1 MGSSHSAE
9 QNGRSPSSTRDTKH
23 LLLAPIDVP
32 VNRFCDDFVSVL
44 TDELDESPEAADSS
58 TCYDPLE
65 LDSYRTTKIIGH
77 GAQGFVYQATDLA
90 TGRLVAVKLYRRGDA
105 PREVEIARDLDH
117 PHVLKVL
124 NCFVVQRGRDTGFAV
139 VLPLAEH
146 GSLSNAASPAI
157 SVVMS
162 LELLSQIGDALAYM
176 HSRNVVHRDVKPQ
189 NILLAAE
196 GFVLCDFSAAVAL
209 TDDNQMLNDQIG
221 TSVFMAPE
229 VASHAYRPKPA
240 DVWSLGIS
248 VFALLFG
255 KYPFNLAHFF
265 DNCDIPAHVRVADNV
280 LPFPLVFPDWP
291 RIPPELKDIIASIL
305 QKDPERRTTA
315 PELVRN
321 EWLVG
326 ELEEW
331 AALTTFMTGSD

>member
-1 MGSSHSAE
+1 
-9 QNGRSPSSTRDTKH
+9 
-23 LLLAPIDVP
+23 
-32 VNRFCDDFVSVL
+32 L
-44 TDELDESPEAADSS
+44 TDELDESPEVADSS
-58 TCYDPLE
+58 TCQDSLE

-77 GAQGFVYQATDLA
+77 GAQGFVYQATGLA
-90 TGRLVAVKLYRRGDA
+90 TSRLVAVKLYRRGDA

-117 PHVLKVL
+117 PHILKVL
-124 NCFVVQRGRDTGFAV
+124 NCFPVQRGRDAGFAV

-146 GSLSNAASPAI
+146 GSLSNTASLEI

-162 LELLSQIGDALAYM
+162 LELLAQIGDALAYM

-196 GFVLCDFSAAVAL
+196 GFILCDFSVAVAL
-209 TDDNQMLNDQIG
+209 TDDNQTLNDQIG

-229 VASHAYRPKPA
+229 IAGHSYRPKPA

-248 VFALLFG
+248 VFALLSG

-265 DNCDIPAHVRVADNV
+265 DNCDIPEHVRVADNV
-280 LPFPLVFPDWP
+280 LPFPLLFPEWP
-291 RIPPELKDIIASIL
+291 VIPAELKEIIAGIL
-305 QKDPERRTTA
+305 EKDPERRTTA
-315 PELVRN
+315 AELVRN
-321 EWLVG
+321 EWLVE

-331 AALTTFMTGSD
+331 AALTAFMTAGD